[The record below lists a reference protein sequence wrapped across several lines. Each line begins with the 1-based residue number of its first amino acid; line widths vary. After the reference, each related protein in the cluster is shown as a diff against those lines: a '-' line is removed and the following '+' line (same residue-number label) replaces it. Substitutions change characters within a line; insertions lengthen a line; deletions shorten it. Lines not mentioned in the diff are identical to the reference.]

1 MEKPTRKYTGWL
13 VLAAVL
19 VLVFV
24 LAGLIW
30 FEPVQMISVSPE
42 EVRYIHDFD
51 RTCGIQ
57 VDITDRTQIQHIV
70 ENLSGIV
77 FQREKIAA
85 GFGLSHDLA
94 FYDENNKVIAQF
106 VVQTT
111 DQVKRGMFFYIDKTN
126 SIDSAYL
133 DKIIEEEYRR
143 LRN

>member
-13 VLAAVL
+13 VLAAVI

-42 EVRYIHDFD
+42 EVSYIHDFD
-51 RTCGIQ
+51 RTRGIQ
-57 VDITDRTQIQHIV
+57 VDITDRTQIKHIV

-85 GFGLSHDLA
+85 GFGLSHDLT
-94 FYDENNKVIAQF
+94 FYGENNKVLATF

-111 DQVKRGMFFYIDKTN
+111 DKVKRGMFFYIDKTN
-126 SIDSAYL
+126 SIDCAYL
-133 DKIIEEEYRR
+133 DEIIEEEYQR
-143 LRN
+143 LRS